1 MATLIFIP
9 GHWNTP
15 ACYDALIDSLLVH
28 GYSSATVIL
37 PFEGCD
43 AATYNFTKEATTFK
57 KTMTDLAQIR
67 RDVILVLHPAH
78 RRSTGKTIETKQHA
92 ARSLRSGV
100 ARMIFFMTFMSDEG
114 FLASQSGDREVLADC
129 AEFELEVS
137 HHIHITPKRQH

>member
-15 ACYDALIDSLLVH
+15 ACYDALIESLLVY

-43 AATYNFTKEATTFK
+43 AATYNFTEDATTIK
-57 KTMTDLAQIR
+57 KTLTDLAKIR

-78 RRSTGKTIETKQHA
+78 RRSTARASGTKKHA
-92 ARSLRSGV
+92 ARSLRTGV
-100 ARMIFFMTFMSDEG
+100 ARMIFFMTYMSDEG
-114 FLASQSGDREVLADC
+114 FLASQRGERQVLADC

-137 HHIHITPKRQH
+137 YSKHTTPAAHH

>member
-15 ACYDALIDSLLVH
+15 ACYDALIESLLVY

-37 PFEGCD
+37 PFDGCD
-43 AATYNFTKEATTFK
+43 AATYSFTEEASIIK
-57 KTMTDLAQIR
+57 KTLTGLARIR

-78 RRSTGKTIETKQHA
+78 RRSTARATGTKKHA
-92 ARSLRSGV
+92 ARSLRTGV
-100 ARMIFFMTFMSDEG
+100 ARMIFFMTYMSDEG
-114 FLASQSGDREVLADC
+114 FLTSQSGDREVLNDC

-137 HHIHITPKRQH
+137 PYKHSTHTVQH